1 MRSVRSKS
9 KETSKSSPV
18 TKARGAGV
26 DQISAAFVEEG
37 RSSPVQQVS
46 ISGDVPGISTPKSK
60 KSVKNEGEN
69 NMLSNPQRNI
79 TKKGGGRDD
88 GGSVLSSS
96 GEMIRA
102 DTDPLELFRSPKTF
116 RGEVRAQLLSVFKS
130 ILSEND
136 HLWRV
141 MVLDE
146 RATRVISSI
155 VGMYDIVEAARV
167 TCVENLFLARQPFT
181 EVRVMDEMKVVVIL
195 GNIYFFNFISP

>member
-1 MRSVRSKS
+1 MPSVRSKS
-9 KETSKSSPV
+9 KETSKSSPA
-18 TKARGAGV
+18 KARDAGV

-37 RSSPVQQVS
+37 CSSPVQQMPV
-46 ISGDVPGISTPKSK
+46 SGDVPAFSTPKSN

-69 NMLSNPQRNI
+69 NMHPNSQRSV

-88 GGSVLSSS
+88 GGSVLSSN
-96 GEMIRA
+96 GETPRTN
-102 DTDPLELFRSPKTF
+102 TDPLELFRGPKTF
-116 RGEVRAQLLSVFKS
+116 RKEVRAQLLSAFKS

-155 VGMYDIVEAARV
+155 VGMYDVMEAARV

-195 GNIYFFNFISP
+195 GNIYIS